1 MSTTNNL
8 QPKPNR
14 KSSATRAHRADRV
27 TPGLRTGTGLPALA
41 PRIAEPAVY
50 RAPSIDRRPRGHVIG
65 HAIGEPLPVTLD
77 GRPRGHVVGHAIG
90 EPLPVTLDGRP
101 RGHVVGHAIGEPLPV
116 TLDGRPRGHVVGQNT
131 REAQPPSVDGQ
142 FLRASQLPR

>member
-1 MSTTNNL
+1 MRTTNNL
-8 QPKPNR
+8 QPMTNR
-14 KSSATRAHRADRV
+14 KSSATSAQRAGRV

-77 GRPRGHVVGHAIG
+77 
-90 EPLPVTLDGRP
+90 DGRP

-116 TLDGRPRGHVVGQNT
+116 TLDGRPRGHVVGQDT
-131 REAQPPSVDGQ
+131 REAQPPSIDGQ
-142 FLRASQLPR
+142 FLRAGQLPR